1 MLNINA
7 KKKKNLRKIY
17 KDKKYLK
24 NLLDIL
30 TFSWLN
36 EDQYN
41 IHISKSIVY
50 QYIFLI
56 NFYYTCL

>member
-30 TFSWLN
+30 TFS
-36 EDQYN
+36 
-41 IHISKSIVY
+41 
-50 QYIFLI
+50 
-56 NFYYTCL
+56 